1 MLIGNVGKHP
11 EVRYI
16 ENGVCTAQVSLAT
29 TTKGYVLPNG
39 TQIPDRTEWHNLL
52 FWRRSAEIVEK
63 YVRKG
68 DKLFVE
74 GELRTRNYTD
84 KQGLTRYITEIWVS
98 NMEMLTPKGQ
108 REEAEGAPSV
118 APQQPIASQPMPERP
133 TEAPF

>member
-1 MLIGNVGKHP
+1 MLIGNVGKNP
-11 EVRYI
+11 EIRYI

-74 GELRTRNYTD
+74 GELRTRSYTD
-84 KQGLTRYITEIWVS
+84 KQGLTRYITEIWVN

-108 REEAEGAPSV
+108 REEAEAAPAV
-118 APQQPIASQPMPERP
+118 APQQPAPSQQMPERP
-133 TEAPF
+133 TEVPF

>member
-108 REEAEGAPSV
+108 REEAESASSV
-118 APQQPIASQPMPERP
+118 APQQPIAPQPMPERP